1 MPNESFVLTGP
12 YGIRMTGR
20 ADCKKDAE
28 YVLKKLVDVYL
39 PCAVR
44 YYGDLFGGKT
54 PSRVFTIDV
63 QRKDGSGKGGRAGHP
78 WGYQDGKF
86 NIGLVKDGDRWDLAK
101 DYYLIMAFRI
111 LTVCEEADWAGLT
124 LYAGDF
130 VWGDIDHDDPISRVK
145 EDIRKGFELARTGEK
160 VTGLLWATRRYAP
173 MWAALE
179 ELREKHPMLLLDYCN
194 LKNSK
199 YAKGELPRKISA
211 DQMVALMGEVT
222 GVDAAAIFK
231 KHGAGEMTSR

>member
-1 MPNESFVLTGP
+1 
-12 YGIRMTGR
+12 
-20 ADCKKDAE
+20 
-28 YVLKKLVDVYL
+28 
-39 PCAVR
+39 
-44 YYGDLFGGKT
+44 
-54 PSRVFTIDV
+54 
-63 QRKDGSGKGGRAGHP
+63 
-78 WGYQDGKF
+78 
-86 NIGLVKDGDRWDLAK
+86 
-101 DYYLIMAFRI
+101 MAFRI